1 MPRKS
6 TPGNRLRPLAS
17 AERLKSF
24 ANNDGANESWDDN
37 FEGDL
42 TVRCPANPPRS
53 PLKKAFEEDDPNMQT
68 IRPYVQR
75 RPSDLE
81 PPDTPELLRPSTAAP
96 PEGSPSK
103 HQVMKPRKKFN
114 VLPLAPNATGGRRLT
129 SNFREDGSE
138 DYSDLA
144 PFNESSFVKKVDL
157 MKKDASLSPRLFH
170 PSDLKNSLP
179 RSSKSSQNGGS
190 TRRMPTPFGDTEKET
205 HRMRRSP
212 SALEIGKFI
221 EAEGEEDYSDVFG
234 GSEAGTDE
242 AGSETSGDEQQSL
255 MLNSKLSNNS
265 WLGDEGDEDDPFA
278 ELEEGFDEMDLEAN
292 IARDKYARLC
302 LQIDGLVSSLKT
314 TQSEDDLDEISSQL
328 MEILLES
335 PETKAN
341 VISAHG
347 MLPILEV
354 LETCEKREVVAKLL
368 KIVNAV
374 SRRRIGRTDGSGFAW
389 DSR

>member
-1 MPRKS
+1 
-6 TPGNRLRPLAS
+6 
-17 AERLKSF
+17 
-24 ANNDGANESWDDN
+24 
-37 FEGDL
+37 
-42 TVRCPANPPRS
+42 
-53 PLKKAFEEDDPNMQT
+53 MQT

-103 HQVMKPRKKFN
+103 HQVMKPRKKFS

-374 SRRRIGRTDGSGFAW
+374 SRRGRTDRVLRGIRADECNNTLFIAHIRRS
-389 DSR
+389 